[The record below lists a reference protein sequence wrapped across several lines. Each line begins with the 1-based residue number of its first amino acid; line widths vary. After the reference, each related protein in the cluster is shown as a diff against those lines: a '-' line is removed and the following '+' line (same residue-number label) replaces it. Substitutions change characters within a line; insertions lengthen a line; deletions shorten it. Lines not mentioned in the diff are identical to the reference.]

1 MLSAY
6 IVTFIREI
14 YLLFF
19 LFKILTL
26 FFLKIFLP
34 QGSSIY
40 SETAAANYGDVDIFE
55 MVKSRVPMKRLGT
68 VEEISAAVCFMLS
81 PAASFITGETLYV
94 DGGGKLYQMM
104 WQVPGK

>member
-1 MLSAY
+1 
-6 IVTFIREI
+6 
-14 YLLFF
+14 
-19 LFKILTL
+19 
-26 FFLKIFLP
+26 
-34 QGSSIY
+34 
-40 SETAAANYGDVDIFE
+40 

>member
-1 MLSAY
+1 
-6 IVTFIREI
+6 
-14 YLLFF
+14 
-19 LFKILTL
+19 
-26 FFLKIFLP
+26 
-34 QGSSIY
+34 
-40 SETAAANYGDVDIFE
+40 
-55 MVKSRVPMKRLGT
+55 MVKSRVPMKRLGP